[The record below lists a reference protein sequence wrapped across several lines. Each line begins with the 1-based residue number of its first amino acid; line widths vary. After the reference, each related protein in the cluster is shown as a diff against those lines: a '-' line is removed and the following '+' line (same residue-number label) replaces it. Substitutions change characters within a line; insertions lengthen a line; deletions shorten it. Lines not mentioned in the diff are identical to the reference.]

1 MAFNED
7 SSGSG
12 HDEPWIQ
19 WFCGLKGHEMF
30 CEVERSYIEDGFNLY
45 GLRACVSNFSDCL
58 DLILDRIGPDDSDD
72 SHLTQSACTLYG
84 LIHAR
89 YIITAHGLDAMY
101 NKYAAKE
108 FGTCPLAQCSGQPV
122 LPVGLKDEMGADTV
136 KIFCPK
142 CQCVYHPPPIR
153 SRSSSH
159 HGSSGAAGVDGAAFG
174 TTFPHLFL
182 MTFSNLVPD
191 PLPPNSAYVPR
202 VFGFRVHMSARQR
215 TMAVTSTSM
224 ANSSNK
230 TNNNANAASAAGPGP
245 GGATVT
251 VSGGPQSSK
260 IPAMISAAAKQQQQR
275 EQQQTSVGGAAAA
288 GDDVGKSLRL
298 SLTRQKGALAD
309 KRSSAS
315 KTSAAPA
322 EISKDKDPNKL
333 PVPANVDCK
342 PSIKQ
347 QMDNSK
353 STSRNQQQQLDKQ
366 DGIAGSIENTSNKKI
381 TSSRSSSF
389 KRRND
394 NISNNSA
401 NMDGSSGK
409 KKEGNGNSL
418 IIDNATSKR
427 RRRNDNG
434 TG

>member
-1 MAFNED
+1 
-7 SSGSG
+7 
-12 HDEPWIQ
+12 
-19 WFCGLKGHEMF
+19 MF

-101 NKYAAKE
+101 NKVRTVLLSILVAGLFVVCRSLAPLVCDPFHVLQYAAKE
-108 FGTCPLAQCSGQPV
+108 FGTCPLAQCQGQPV

-159 HGSSGAAGVDGAAFG
+159 HGAGSSGVDGAAFG

-215 TMAVTSTSM
+215 TPSTAAV
-224 ANSSNK
+224 
-230 TNNNANAASAAGPGP
+230 
-245 GGATVT
+245 
-251 VSGGPQSSK
+251 
-260 IPAMISAAAKQQQQR
+260 
-275 EQQQTSVGGAAAA
+275 AAAA
-288 GDDVGKSLRL
+288 AAEPKSKTISEKMSRSNKSQEVKVKAEETEPAAKKPEETVHGAADTVKSLPEMKSPAAESINGESKDAASPQIAKSAKTSGSNKR
-298 SLTRQKGALAD
+298 
-309 KRSSAS
+309 RSSDGEDNS
-315 KTSAAPA
+315 ST
-322 EISKDKDPNKL
+322 
-333 PVPANVDCK
+333 ANV
-342 PSIKQ
+342 
-347 QMDNSK
+347 
-353 STSRNQQQQLDKQ
+353 
-366 DGIAGSIENTSNKKI
+366 
-381 TSSRSSSF
+381 
-389 KRRND
+389 
-394 NISNNSA
+394 
-401 NMDGSSGK
+401 
-409 KKEGNGNSL
+409 KKEGNGFL
-418 IIDNATSKR
+418 VDNTAAKR
-427 RRRNDNG
+427 RKRNDG
-434 TG
+434 